1 MTPKVLLPKHFIE
14 ILTTLPEQGM
24 GYQLV
29 TVSLKDGKILK
40 NRRVVNSSYL
50 LLLANEK
57 ITTSDIVDIKLSENK
72 TGNN

>member
-1 MTPKVLLPKHFIE
+1 MTSKVLLPNHFIE
-14 ILTTLPEQGM
+14 ILTALPEQGM

-72 TGNN
+72 TGKY